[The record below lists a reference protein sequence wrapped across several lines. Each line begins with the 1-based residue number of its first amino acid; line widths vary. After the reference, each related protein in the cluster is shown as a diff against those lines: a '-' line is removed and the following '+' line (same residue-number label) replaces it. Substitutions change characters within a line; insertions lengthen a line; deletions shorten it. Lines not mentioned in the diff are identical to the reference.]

1 MISLASR
8 ASQFASV
15 SIVWPR
21 DSLILRSDWSDPD
34 KSRLLVGQPHFAFWL
49 CQRWLYIFYIPVSI
63 VCHRFFDPVIPD
75 LAYQH
80 HLYFWHQ
87 LRLSY
92 PNMTL
97 SFLLTALL
105 NHQNPLLPL
114 YWFWSAPVSKVY
126 NTAAKS
132 LIKCNPPLQKLFP
145 SNNNRP
151 KTWKR
156 IKYKWGN

>member
-8 ASQFASV
+8 ASQLASV

-21 DSLILRSDWSDPD
+21 DSLILWSDWSDPD

-105 NHQNPLLPL
+105 THQNPFCRSIDSDRPLSVKSTTQLLSL
-114 YWFWSAPVSKVY
+114 WSNA
-126 NTAAKS
+126 
-132 LIKCNPPLQKLFP
+132 IHPLQKLFP

-151 KTWKR
+151 KPWKR
-156 IKYKWGN
+156 IKYKRGN